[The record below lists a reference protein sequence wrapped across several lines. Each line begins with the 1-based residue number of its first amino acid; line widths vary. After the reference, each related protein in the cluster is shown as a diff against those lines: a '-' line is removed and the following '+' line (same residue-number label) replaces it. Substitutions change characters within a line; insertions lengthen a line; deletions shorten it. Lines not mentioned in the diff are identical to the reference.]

1 MAFFVAASADSHVET
16 LLNKL
21 EAKFKTKLQA
31 FRYLDESNNGYVT
44 ADDFAVRY
52 RRMGFELSQA
62 DAQRVVERFSG
73 DGAQR
78 VSFDDFARLY
88 DHAGMTLPP
97 PPEPAPEPAPV
108 ALSDVEKL
116 DVAFSAALKA
126 REPTLREAFLSI
138 DQNRTGF
145 LTSAELAAALARCGI
160 AASTEQTE
168 ALCALYDLTDNN
180 KISYAEFAARVRK
193 RARQYRGHLDRQQD
207 DLLAGHSLLAPV
219 SKAQAPPPPREPRPF

>member
-1 MAFFVAASADSHVET
+1 M
-16 LLNKL
+16 
-21 EAKFKTKLQA
+21 
-31 FRYLDESNNGYVT
+31 
-44 ADDFAVRY
+44 
-52 RRMGFELSQA
+52 
-62 DAQRVVERFSG
+62 VERFSG

-97 PPEPAPEPAPV
+97 PPEPKPEPAPV

-138 DQNRTGF
+138 DQNRSGF

-193 RARQYRGHLDRQQD
+193 RARQYRGHLDQSIWKVRG
-207 DLLAGHSLLAPV
+207 GHG
-219 SKAQAPPPPREPRPF
+219 

>member
-1 MAFFVAASADSHVET
+1 MALSMA
-16 LLNKL
+16 L
-21 EAKFKTKLQA
+21 A
-31 FRYLDESNNGYVT
+31 FSSSESL
-44 ADDFAVRY
+44 AI
-52 RRMGFELSQA
+52 
-62 DAQRVVERFSG
+62 
-73 DGAQR
+73 
-78 VSFDDFARLY
+78 
-88 DHAGMTLPP
+88 HAGMTLPP

-108 ALSDVEKL
+108 ALSEIEKL

-145 LTSAELAAALARCGI
+145 LTPAELAAALARCGI

-207 DLLAGHSLLAPV
+207 DLLAAGEGEA
-219 SKAQAPPPPREPRPF
+219 AAC

>member
-1 MAFFVAASADSHVET
+1 
-16 LLNKL
+16 
-21 EAKFKTKLQA
+21 
-31 FRYLDESNNGYVT
+31 
-44 ADDFAVRY
+44 
-52 RRMGFELSQA
+52 MGFELSQA

-97 PPEPAPEPAPV
+97 PPEPKPEPAPV

-138 DQNRTGF
+138 DQNRSGF

-168 ALCALYDLTDNN
+168 ACALYALR
-180 KISYAEFAARVRK
+180 IIARM
-193 RARQYRGHLDRQQD
+193 Q
-207 DLLAGHSLLAPV
+207 
-219 SKAQAPPPPREPRPF
+219 PRDCLVASSR